1 MPDTRAIAKCF
12 SIIDLSRVPNEL
24 EPLRELLTRARWR
37 VRTAAPGSPE
47 WDAASTAVDDLEHRL
62 ASAKRGGSPGRAAL
76 ARVVGAQS
84 STQASSE
91 P

>member
-1 MPDTRAIAKCF
+1 
-12 SIIDLSRVPNEL
+12 VPNEL

-62 ASAKRGGSPGRAAL
+62 ASAKVGPSPDGATPDRAGGPESSQPAAARA
-76 ARVVGAQS
+76 
-84 STQASSE
+84 
-91 P
+91 

>member
-1 MPDTRAIAKCF
+1 M
-12 SIIDLSRVPNEL
+12 PNEL

-62 ASAKRGGSPGRAAL
+62 ASGDAVVMRLSDSRSLL
-76 ARVVGAQS
+76 ATLPE
-84 STQASSE
+84 STFFSRYRRTFAS
-91 P
+91 

>member
-12 SIIDLSRVPNEL
+12 NIIDLSRVPNEL

-37 VRTAAPGSPE
+37 VRTAAPGSPG

-62 ASAKRGGSPGRAAL
+62 ASAKVGRSPDGATP
-76 ARVVGAQS
+76 ARTAGPESSQS
-84 STQASSE
+84 ASAR